1 MDMGKSFAKHI
12 SLSFVMFGSLP
23 RTWKIWEASHGVN
36 TQIRQK
42 IKYTQE
48 KENPQGKK
56 SFM

>member
-1 MDMGKSFAKHI
+1 
-12 SLSFVMFGSLP
+12 MFGSLP

-56 SFM
+56 SFMQ